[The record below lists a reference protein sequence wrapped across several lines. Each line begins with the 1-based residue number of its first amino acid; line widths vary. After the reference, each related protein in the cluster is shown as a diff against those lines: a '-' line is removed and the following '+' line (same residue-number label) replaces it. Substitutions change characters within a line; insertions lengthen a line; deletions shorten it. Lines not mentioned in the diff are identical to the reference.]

1 MTPPEPE
8 LLAFFKALAD
18 ANRLK
23 LVGLL
28 AHEPHTV
35 EQLAAALGVGSSTA
49 SHHLRKLAQV
59 GLVHARADG
68 PYSVYELDPEP
79 LQALAKR
86 LLAADAL
93 PPLALDADLGAFD
106 RRVLKAYLEPDGR
119 FRVPL
124 PSKSR
129 QIAVLARHALQAIE
143 PGVTY
148 DEKAINERIHRFTD
162 DTATIRRALV
172 DLGLLGRTPDGGA
185 YWRIDGADGHA

>member
-49 SHHLRKLAQV
+49 SHHLRKLAKV

-124 PSKSR
+124 PAKSR

-148 DEKAINERIHRFTD
+148 DEKAINERIQRFTD

-172 DLGLLGRTPDGGA
+172 DLRLLGRTPDGGA
-185 YWRIDGADGHA
+185 YWRIEGADE

>member
-1 MTPPEPE
+1 MTQPHPE

-35 EQLAAALGVGSSTA
+35 EQLAAALGVGSSTV
-49 SHHLRKLAQV
+49 SHHLRKLADV

-68 PYSVYELDPEP
+68 PYSVYQLDPEP

-93 PPLALDADLGAFD
+93 PPLAIDADLGAFD

-119 FRVPL
+119 FRTPL

-148 DEKAINERIHRFTD
+148 AEKQLSERIQRFTD

-172 DLGLLGRTPDGGA
+172 DLGLLQRTPDGAA
-185 YWRIDGADGHA
+185 YWRVATEG

>member
-1 MTPPEPE
+1 MTPQEPE

-18 ANRLK
+18 ANRLRA
-23 LVGLL
+23 VGLL
-28 AHEPHTV
+28 AHRPHTV

-49 SHHLRKLAQV
+49 SHHLRRLAEV

-86 LLAADAL
+86 LLAAEAL
-93 PPLALDADLGAFD
+93 PPLAADADLDAFD
-106 RRVLKAYLEPDGR
+106 RKVLKAYLAPDGR
-119 FRVPL
+119 FRDPL
-124 PSKSR
+124 PRKSR
-129 QIAVLARHALQAIE
+129 QIAVLARHALATIE

-148 DEKAINERIHRFTD
+148 HEKELNERIQRFTD

-185 YWRIDGADGHA
+185 YWRIEGAGR

>member
-1 MTPPEPE
+1 MAPPQTE

-28 AHEPHTV
+28 AHEPQTV
-35 EQLAAALGVGSSTA
+35 EQLAAALRVGSSTV
-49 SHHLRKLAQV
+49 SHHLRKLADV

-68 PYSVYELDPEP
+68 PYSVYQLDPEP
-79 LQALAKR
+79 LQRLAKQ

-106 RRVLKAYLEPDGR
+106 RRVLKTYLEPDGR
-119 FRVPL
+119 FRAPL

-129 QIAVLARHALQAIE
+129 QIAVLARHALEAIE

-148 DEKAINERIHRFTD
+148 AEKQLNERLQRFTD

-172 DLGLLGRTPDGGA
+172 DLGLLQRTPDGGA
-185 YWRIDGADGHA
+185 YWRVATEG

>member
-1 MTPPEPE
+1 MTQPHPE

-28 AHEPHTV
+28 AHEPQTV
-35 EQLAAALGVGSSTA
+35 EQLAAALGVGSSTV
-49 SHHLRKLAQV
+49 SHHLRKLADV

-68 PYSVYELDPEP
+68 PYSVYRLDPEP
-79 LQALAKR
+79 LQQLAKR
-86 LLAADAL
+86 LLASESL
-93 PPLALDADLGAFD
+93 PPLAADADLGAFD

-119 FRVPL
+119 FRDPL
-124 PSKSR
+124 PGKSR
-129 QIAVLARHALQAIE
+129 QVQVLARHALAAIE

-148 DEKAINERIHRFTD
+148 SEKQLNERIQRFTD

-185 YWRIDGADGHA
+185 YWRVAEAT